1 MERENGKLREEM
13 HRQVD
18 EFQRQIEL
26 RESDIRGLN
35 QRLENS
41 QHFQMNEI
49 QSILKKENEAY
60 KQENRLLRDKNA
72 QLNHELDS
80 IPKNRA
86 VGKNS
91 QILETEISHLRQQLA
106 ERDRDAQ
113 KQAEYFK
120 SLISEKDQTNTK
132 QKNEWAEI
140 YGNMKQEI
148 EDLKSE
154 NRMLNIESEKLIKQ
168 LELGGGA
175 GGNRQLEKELAKK
188 LKKREL
194 ECSAL
199 WETLK
204 DMHVSGRNV
213 FDARQMLDILA
224 LRALDTKA
232 KRKLKL

>member
-1 MERENGKLREEM
+1 M
-13 HRQVD
+13 
-18 EFQRQIEL
+18 
-26 RESDIRGLN
+26 
-35 QRLENS
+35 
-41 QHFQMNEI
+41 
-49 QSILKKENEAY
+49 LKRENEAY
-60 KQENRLLRDKNA
+60 KSENRLLRDKIA

-80 IPKNRA
+80 VTKFKA
-86 VGKNS
+86 VGQKQ
-91 QILETEISHLRQQLA
+91 QILESEVGHLRQQLGEK
-106 ERDRDAQ
+106 EREHARQMDYYKGLIQDKDALN
-113 KQAEYFK
+113 A
-120 SLISEKDQTNTK
+120 K

-154 NRMLNIESEKLIKQ
+154 NKMLSLESEKLIKQ
-168 LELGGGA
+168 LESGGG
-175 GGNRQLEKELAKK
+175 RHLEKELAKK

-213 FDARQMLDILA
+213 FDARQMMDILA

-232 KRKLKL
+232 KRKLKI